1 MSGGRAAGPDQYLKL
16 GDLRVR
22 YRDEGAG
29 AGPPLV
35 LLHGIGRSLEDWDE
49 LTPLLTGRH
58 RVIRPDLLGFGRS
71 DKPDLPYSLPGL
83 ARFVVAVLDALGVW
97 QVSPIGSS
105 LGGAVSLQ
113 FLAMYPERVSKL
125 VLVGSAAFGA
135 EVTLGLRL
143 ATVPRLGE
151 WLTRPS
157 RQGTRRVLQGVFHD
171 QKFVTQERTEREYE
185 LAQLP
190 GANRAFLSVARA
202 LGTWRGIRP
211 DWREALHGRLQHV
224 QVPTLVTWGRH
235 DQILPVGHL
244 DEARRLLP
252 HARFRVFEDSGH
264 FPQIEAAQSF
274 AAVVNG
280 FLQEVETA
288 PEGVH

>member
-1 MSGGRAAGPDQYLKL
+1 MTGQDRYLKL
-16 GDLRVR
+16 GEVRVR

-29 AGPPLV
+29 NGPPLV

-49 LTPLLTGRH
+49 LTPLLAHRH

-71 DKPDLPYSLPGL
+71 DKPDVPYSLPGL
-83 ARFVVAVLDALGVW
+83 ARFVCAFLDALGVW
-97 QVSPIGSS
+97 QVTPVGSS

-151 WLTRPS
+151 WLTQPS
-157 RQGTRRVLQGVFHD
+157 RRGAERTLHTVFHD
-171 QKFVTQERTEREYE
+171 QKFVTPERIERDHE

-190 GANRAFLSVARA
+190 GAGRAFLSVARA
-202 LGTWRGIRP
+202 LGTWRGVRP

-224 QVPTLVTWGRH
+224 QVPTLVSWGRH

-244 DEARRLLP
+244 DDARRLLP
-252 HARFRVFEDSGH
+252 HASFRVFEDSGH
-264 FPQIEAAQSF
+264 FPQIEAAQAF
-274 AAVVNG
+274 GAVVNS
-280 FLQEVETA
+280 FLQQVEA
-288 PEGVH
+288 VPEGVH